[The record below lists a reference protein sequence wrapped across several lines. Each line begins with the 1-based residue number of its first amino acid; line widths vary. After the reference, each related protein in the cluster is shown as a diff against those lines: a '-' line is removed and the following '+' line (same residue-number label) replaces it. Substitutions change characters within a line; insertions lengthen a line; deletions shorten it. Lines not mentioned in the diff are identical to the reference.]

1 MTAIDSPAPRLPF
14 TYQEWLKQTSRTLVP
29 RSPKLQALDI
39 LVDSYIRTPSGN
51 NLRYLKNGFKGWCD
65 AHGGGDAWMKNKRN
79 DAGSLPFIQLNAALY
94 KDGDTDS
101 ALNVPGFMQ
110 ADLVSARL
118 GLLYMFGRLEC
129 DSEHFTILTNG
140 ILDLAGA
147 GMDYASEVVGD
158 GAKDVLGNVKTA
170 TGYVRP
176 GIEEGIGKL
185 DEMTAS
191 TGGRRP
197 LPSGSKNVGIM
208 TIEQMRTVDARLLIN
223 TPRAQLT
230 PGDRRVSD
238 VLYDQFRRAWE
249 FAVGQWD
256 ENGGST
262 LRQLCDYLTG
272 RFLSEAVAGTIGGS
286 FGVAGNLIKLID
298 SGFERYRVWAAGKKT
313 PLLLGT
319 PTAIVD
325 GIKRAMD
332 LAVANDVYA
341 TLKSGAQ
348 LGMQIASVGASTI
361 VNLVTSV
368 IEILVKTAW
377 RIYEIRRLRVFFA
390 DAQRKWERREVD
402 QLHTQPIAFN
412 RWFRSYAIGVPMVSA
427 LALNS
432 NLCNKMNFLQ
442 MFPDGKTPIN
452 QAQYDAGAAHIG
464 QLKNWSSKYI
474 EDAGYSLHSAD
485 GLIGEWIKPGQRDEE
500 SGVRRHLLN
509 PVLGF
514 MGGGD

>member
-1 MTAIDSPAPRLPF
+1 MMDTYTTPPRLPF
-14 TYQEWLKQTSRTLVP
+14 TYQEWLKQTSRTLLP
-29 RSPKLQALDI
+29 RSPRLQALDI

-65 AHGGGDAWMKNKRN
+65 AHGDDWMKSKRN
-79 DAGSLPFIQLNAALY
+79 DPASLPFVQLNAALN
-94 KDGDTDS
+94 KQGDTDS
-101 ALNVPGFMQ
+101 ALNVPTFMH

-129 DSEHFTILTNG
+129 DAEYFSIITSG
-140 ILDLAGA
+140 VLDLAGA
-147 GMDYASEVVGD
+147 GMDYASEVVSE
-158 GAKDVLGNVKTA
+158 GAKTVIGNVKTA
-170 TGYVRP
+170 SGYVRP
-176 GIEEGIGKL
+176 GIDKGTGKL
-185 DEMTAS
+185 DEATAT
-191 TGGRRP
+191 TGGRTP
-197 LPSGSKNVGIM
+197 LPSGSKDVGIM
-208 TIEQMRTVDARLLIN
+208 TLEQMRKVDARFLVN

-230 PGDRRVSD
+230 PGDRRISD

-286 FGVAGNLIKLID
+286 FGVASNLIKLIE
-298 SGFERYRVWAAGKKT
+298 SGFERYRAWASGKKT
-313 PLLLGT
+313 TVILGT

-332 LAVANDVYA
+332 LAVASDVYA

-361 VNLVTSV
+361 VNLVSSV

-377 RIYEIRRLRVFFA
+377 RLFEIRRLRAFFA
-390 DAQRKWERREVD
+390 DAQRKWERREVE

-412 RWFRSYAIGVPMVSA
+412 RWFRGYAIGVPMVSA

-442 MFPDGKTPIN
+442 MFPDGKTAIN
-452 QAQYDAGAAHIG
+452 QAQYDAGAAHMG

-474 EDAGYSLHSAD
+474 EDAGYHLHSAD
-485 GLIGEWIKPGQRDEE
+485 GLIEEWIKPGQRDEE

-509 PVLGF
+509 PVIGF
-514 MGGGD
+514 MGGGE